1 MGIEADYNWDMR
13 HNMTMLDH
21 LKTFEQEVHEKIDE
35 YKHEYV
41 DSDWAD
47 DFDDIHEAYDE
58 TGRGQAESQAVQELI
73 KNEYPKIRDDDLVK
87 LMDKLA
93 EEFCISYN

>member
-1 MGIEADYNWDMR
+1 MED
-13 HNMTMLDH
+13 NMTTKLDH
-21 LKTFEQEVHEKIDE
+21 LKTFESEVHEKIDE

-41 DSDWAD
+41 DIDWAD

-58 TGRGQAESQAVQELI
+58 QGRGSAESQAVQELI
-73 KNEYPKIRDDDLVK
+73 QHEYPAIDNTELCA
-87 LMDKLA
+87 LMDLLA